1 MAIIDYSQGYPFM
14 LGGEAP
20 RSDDEYAPW
29 DAKKYEPRGIGRE
42 DAPSILTALLGRNP
56 QNPADAVPGGA
67 PGMAA
72 DMGWENFDHRSANM
86 PGMEAGLLRAGGAGG
101 PQPAAQAPMGPPAP
115 AMAPQGPP
123 AQPAVPD
130 FVSNAQQ
137 APFSLLTGQ
146 PQGGQP
152 AGGQPPAAPTPTDIT
167 SRARP
172 PMGAPAPAAGPAPG
186 PGADPEEPG
195 FFEKINNFTKQNP
208 MLLMSLAAGFAGAPS
223 FGTGMS
229 RAFGN
234 AVAGG
239 QLDQKQNLAT
249 QAQAS
254 TFRALVAAGMP
265 RQQAL
270 AAAQNPDIM
279 KIVAPDYL
287 GTRKAEIQKIEEQ
300 DAFGNKRTRLVAW
313 DPYER
318 KLMPVDG
325 GGTGGAGGA
334 GNAGVDGTPSALP
347 GQPAKM
353 FAPGVTM
360 DNFDHTKT
368 GDEYLG
374 QFSPEVQASAKAY
387 VDGRAMP
394 TGRQGASQV
403 IKQIAQK
410 YGADKGIDVSDQA
423 IAQRKE
429 WATSLG
435 NTKSG
440 VGMQAKG
447 FQQGLEHMAKL
458 SDTIV
463 KKGNWNGL
471 GLEPLAQAA
480 NSLRGH
486 TTSQADVINQ
496 IGVHSQNLA
505 GETGKL
511 FSGSSG
517 GGVKERR
524 EMQERFGDPNM
535 SGPAAAGALEAGLEA
550 MQGGLSPLEQR
561 RDQLFPHGNAPAGST
576 FVGDREQQLMSHIR
590 ENIEKLRTGRT
601 GDAGAQAPA
610 GPQITSGLLDG
621 TLKPEQY
628 PQQWALVQE
637 ARRRGLI
644 PAGKN

>member
-123 AQPAVPD
+123 APPAVPD

-137 APFSLLTGQ
+137 APFSLLAGQ

-152 AGGQPPAAPTPTDIT
+152 PGGQPPAAPTPTDIT
-167 SRARP
+167 SRARA
-172 PMGAPAPAAGPAPG
+172 PMGAPAPGAGPAPG
-186 PGADPEEPG
+186 PGAAPEEPG
-195 FFEKINNFTKQNP
+195 FFDKINNFTKQNP

-239 QLDQKQNLAT
+239 QMDQKQNMAM

-265 RQQAL
+265 RQQAI
-270 AAAQNPDIM
+270 AASQNPDIM
-279 KIVAPDYL
+279 KIMAPDYL

-318 KLMPVDG
+318 KMVPIEG
-325 GGTGGAGGA
+325 GDTAAGAGASGGSAGA
-334 GNAGVDGTPSALP
+334 VPGVA

-360 DNFDHTKT
+360 DSFDHNKS
-368 GDEYLG
+368 GDDYLS
-374 QFSPEVQASAKAY
+374 QFSPETQASVKNY
-387 VDGRAMP
+387 IDGKGIP
-394 TGRQGASQV
+394 TGRQGQAQV

-410 YGADKGIDVSDQA
+410 YGQDIGVDVSDQA
-423 IAQRKE
+423 TQQRKE
-429 WATSLG
+429 WATSVA

-440 VGMQAKG
+440 VGLQAKG
-447 FQQGLEHMAKL
+447 FQQGLDHMAKL
-458 SDTIV
+458 SDALV
-463 KKGNWNGL
+463 RKGNYGL
-471 GLEPLAQAA
+471 GYEPAGELFNKITGQTPHQVDLSNA
-480 NSLRGH
+480 
-486 TTSQADVINQ
+486 
-496 IGVHSQNLA
+496 IGTHAQNLS
-505 GETGKL
+505 GEMGKL
-511 FSGSSG
+511 FSGTAG
-517 GGVKERR
+517 GGVKERG
-524 EMQERFGDPNM
+524 EMRDRFGNVNM
-535 SGPAAAGALEAGLEA
+535 SGPAAAGALEAGLDA
-550 MQGGLSPLEQR
+550 MMGGLSPLEQR
-561 RDQLFPHGNAPAGST
+561 RDQLFPKGNAPAGSE
-576 FVGDREQQLMSHIR
+576 FVGAKEKALMEHVKA
-590 ENIEKLRTGRT
+590 NIEKLRTGQT
-601 GDAGAQAPA
+601 GSEAKPA

-628 PQQWALVQE
+628 PQQWALIQE
-637 ARRRGLI
+637 AQRRGII